1 MLGFKAL
8 LSAIPVVIK
17 AGNVPTIVG
26 EAGIGKSAL
35 VAAVAQQMKAK
46 QFTTVVSLLEKG
58 DIAIPVPPLDQT
70 GYVKTTQYGTLADI
84 RFGYFHTLINIIE
97 TAEQH
102 PGQPIIWFLDEF
114 NRGSQ
119 AVQSELMN
127 LVLQRSVNGLQLPKE
142 VKLVLAENPDA
153 TMAGFSQTAYGV
165 TTGDPAINDRTVR
178 LVMRA
183 DTEDWL
189 SWAKSQVAGRPRV
202 IEPVTRFI
210 EENPELLA
218 PSQHDDDLYP
228 TPRAWARVAANLKS
242 LATLPIS
249 QQLAVRYELLRGDLG
264 ETVASIFDLFLQR
277 TQAGLT
283 AEEIYQADSDW
294 PAVVTRFQQFTTDQQ
309 QTILLTCLKQEQ
321 AYPLTVDQNAHRYL
335 TLLNQLP
342 ADGQYAV
349 ALAMADRPDLLERLA
364 NAQALAPTSY
374 TRTSLQSGWLV

>member
-183 DTEDWL
+183 DTED
-189 SWAKSQVAGRPRV
+189 
-202 IEPVTRFI
+202 
-210 EENPELLA
+210 
-218 PSQHDDDLYP
+218 
-228 TPRAWARVAANLKS
+228 
-242 LATLPIS
+242 
-249 QQLAVRYELLRGDLG
+249 
-264 ETVASIFDLFLQR
+264 
-277 TQAGLT
+277 
-283 AEEIYQADSDW
+283 
-294 PAVVTRFQQFTTDQQ
+294 
-309 QTILLTCLKQEQ
+309 
-321 AYPLTVDQNAHRYL
+321 
-335 TLLNQLP
+335 
-342 ADGQYAV
+342 
-349 ALAMADRPDLLERLA
+349 
-364 NAQALAPTSY
+364 
-374 TRTSLQSGWLV
+374 